1 MSIRAQEMQVPA
13 VFERSRFATR
23 IAHRHLAVSAQE
35 LVKETVMEKL
45 EVGIW
50 LSLPFLGLLLLLTF
64 VGGPFGGP
72 LTLALVTVV
81 GLVLVATL
89 AMNVPRDDAAL
100 VQHPQRRR
108 AMTQPRLSLWDLAF
122 AGLLIFAISAA
133 IFHSS
138 QGRYGHAIV
147 AVVAMIIS
155 LGVLVTGW
163 LREPTPEAAA
173 KAEGPTR
180 QAPVTHAAPRQ
191 ELSRDPRRRLAG
203 WLSMGMLSGF
213 VATGIMTLILLIA
226 YGMAVFVGSA
236 DPQAPLLLHW
246 LWGLAHNPI
255 VGTATLALPLAIVLH
270 FLAGMAWAV
279 VYAGLAEP
287 RLSGPGWR
295 RGALFSLLPW
305 LVSVLVFL
313 PLMGGGFLGLSL
325 GAGPLPLL
333 GNLLLHLGY
342 GMTLGELYAAE
353 EPVDL
358 AYWRR
363 TIAAGILP
371 GLVLGG
377 LVGALCSSVLA
388 PGAQPVAV
396 AVVGAI
402 LGSAGGAFLGT
413 FLGLTPAAERE

>member
-1 MSIRAQEMQVPA
+1 
-13 VFERSRFATR
+13 
-23 IAHRHLAVSAQE
+23 
-35 LVKETVMEKL
+35 MEKL

-64 VGGPFGGP
+64 VGFPFGGP
-72 LTLALVTVV
+72 LTLAIVAVV
-81 GLVLVATL
+81 GLVLVVTL

-100 VQHPQRRR
+100 VQHPQTRR

-122 AGLLIFAISAA
+122 AALLILAISAA

-138 QGRYGHAIV
+138 QGRYGNAII
-147 AVVAMIIS
+147 AVVAMIVS

-163 LREPTPEAAA
+163 LREPIPETEA
-173 KAEGPTR
+173 KAEVPAR
-180 QAPVTHAAPRQ
+180 QAPPAHAAARQ
-191 ELSRDPRRRLAG
+191 ELEREPRRRLAG
-203 WLSMGMLSGF
+203 WLSTGILSGF
-213 VATGIMTLILLIA
+213 VATGMMTLILLVA
-226 YGMAVFVGSA
+226 YGIAVFVGSA
-236 DPQAPLLLHW
+236 DSQAPLLLHW
-246 LWGLAHNPI
+246 LWSLAHNPI

-313 PLMGGGFLGLSL
+313 PVMGGGFLGLSL

-342 GMTLGELYAAE
+342 GATLGELYAAE

-363 TIAAGILP
+363 TIAVGILP

-377 LVGALCSSVLA
+377 LVGALSSSVLA
-388 PGAQPVAV
+388 PAAHPVAV

-402 LGSAGGAFLGT
+402 LGGAGGAFLGT
-413 FLGLTPAAERE
+413 FLGLTPATEHE